1 MAAENRTEISPQV
14 SACGDPQ
21 HQLSSRPIM
30 TSPSD
35 ILRAKLNLETAQLPW
50 SELERHFARGDVIKV
65 AIGTDLIDAALH
77 LAENNAATVQGW
89 LADGHIARAEMR
101 DAEDWHARQP
111 MFWAVVVAPWV
122 LVQEVVK
129 LLDS

>member
-1 MAAENRTEISPQV
+1 
-14 SACGDPQ
+14 
-21 HQLSSRPIM
+21 M
-30 TSPSD
+30 TTPSE
-35 ILRAKLNLETAQLPW
+35 ILRAKLNLETAQLAW

-65 AIGTDLIDAALH
+65 ATGMDLIDAALH
-77 LAENNAATVQGW
+77 IAENNATTVQAW
-89 LADGHIARAEMR
+89 LAEGRIARAQLS

-129 LLDS
+129 ELDS